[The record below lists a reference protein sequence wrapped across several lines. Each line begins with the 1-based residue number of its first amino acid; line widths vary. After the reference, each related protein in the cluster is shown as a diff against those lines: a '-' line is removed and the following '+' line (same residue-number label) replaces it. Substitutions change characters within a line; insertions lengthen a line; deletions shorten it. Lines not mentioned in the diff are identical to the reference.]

1 MRWRPLQKWPSS
13 RGVPAMAPS
22 EGQLL
27 DEMSRRLG
35 NTLTVIP
42 LIVSYNTYSNNFTGR
57 NIIAQS
63 VLLLNLKR

>member
-1 MRWRPLQKWPSS
+1 
-13 RGVPAMAPS
+13 MAPS

-35 NTLTVIP
+35 ITLTVIP

>member
-1 MRWRPLQKWPSS
+1 
-13 RGVPAMAPS
+13 MAPS

-57 NIIAQS
+57 NTIAQS